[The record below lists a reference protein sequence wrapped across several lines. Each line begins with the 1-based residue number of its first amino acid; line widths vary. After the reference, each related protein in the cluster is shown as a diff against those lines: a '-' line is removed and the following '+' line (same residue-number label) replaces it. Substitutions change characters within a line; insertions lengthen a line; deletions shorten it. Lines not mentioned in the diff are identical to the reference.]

1 MLNWYKNLY
10 VGDNAKK
17 KQKKLIR
24 KIDQGAGVIDV
35 YLVTLAVNP
44 ANSLEIIS
52 ANYLLQKP
60 VRRNCPMIVGLC
72 SGYYEAVDL
81 VEQIAKEVYEDTGAM
96 DILGWLLQKT
106 TQEKKR
112 D

>member
-24 KIDQGAGVIDV
+24 KINQVAGVID
-35 YLVTLAVNP
+35 VNP

-96 DILGWLLQKT
+96 DIRGWLLQKT

>member
-24 KIDQGAGVIDV
+24 KINQGAGVIDI

-44 ANSLEIIS
+44 ANSL
-52 ANYLLQKP
+52 
-60 VRRNCPMIVGLC
+60 
-72 SGYYEAVDL
+72 
-81 VEQIAKEVYEDTGAM
+81 VEQIAEEVYEETGAM
-96 DILGWLLQKT
+96 DIRGWLLEKAARV
-106 TQEKKR
+106 KKR

>member
-24 KIDQGAGVIDV
+24 KINQGAGVIDV

-96 DILGWLLQKT
+96 DIRG
-106 TQEKKR
+106 
-112 D
+112 